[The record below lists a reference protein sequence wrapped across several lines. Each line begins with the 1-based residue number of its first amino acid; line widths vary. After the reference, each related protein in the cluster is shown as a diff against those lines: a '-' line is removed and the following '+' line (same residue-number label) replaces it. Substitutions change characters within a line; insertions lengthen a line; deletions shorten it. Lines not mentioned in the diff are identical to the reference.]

1 MLDRRDWQSGMNAVT
16 RLGCI
21 FLIAVAGIASAG
33 SADSADPL
41 VNAVAEALRADDAL
55 SAPIHGNVT
64 LPDTA
69 ADIPTLAL
77 RSNVAGA
84 RIAWHSSNSA
94 TVSDTDRGRDTDIV
108 RKGFVTRAATD
119 RRVRLDATITVPGH
133 QPHVVPLDVVVKAAP
148 ATPPAPSAYVFV
160 YFTGNSVEGEK
171 LRFAISDGN
180 NALRWKTLNDARPVI
195 ESTEGTR
202 GLRDPFI
209 MRSAEGD
216 RFFLLA
222 TDLSTGR
229 TGWNGSTDHGS
240 RYLEVWEST
249 DLIHWGKQR
258 HILVN
263 LPSAGMTWAPEATYD
278 PTIGAYVVYWT
289 STLYKDAAHKIE
301 DGNGPQI
308 LTAITRDFRTFSA
321 PKPWFKAADVP
332 GAIKAKGMIDTTVMK
347 DGNRY
352 YRFTKISDASGC
364 PSSDIMTQVST
375 SLRAS
380 GASGA
385 WKIVDRCIG
394 RRSGTPEVEGPS
406 AFVANPGDTSGF
418 KYFLWV
424 DNYGGVGYIP
434 LATNTLQGKVVWTY
448 PPTFNLPESPRHGTV
463 LAITAAE
470 RAALVAHWNRSS
482 NAAAEI
488 ADSWVVPPVLESG
501 TRLPVPTGYFARWR
515 VDGRELPGGV
525 LANNDASDR
534 TVRLDGTITGPDST
548 THTKHFTVRVLGSSS
563 RRLRSYVRTPTT
575 ARDANQPTI
584 ARSVHLSL
592 TSTDGSLVPLND
604 DYGVAFARGDYLD
617 VDRVSLRGVTD
628 PSLFYFADGALGVIA
643 TRVDMTGT
651 PDPDRTATIVFR
663 SDTEHPGNFV
673 ELGSL
678 DLRTADGVSK
688 PHAIYDTA
696 ARRYVVAW
704 TDRSGQPRW
713 TTLSDLARTE
723 WVDAAFSPAYGG
735 RRQQIVSAGNVG
747 DARDGIIATPDGETL
762 PIAATLAAALTQ
774 RFGRITNVTAT
785 VPPQVVTVRQA
796 AVLRNAR
803 ATLGYSDGSTATRA
817 VDWDP
822 ADLARLTH
830 PGSFLVRG
838 TVRQRTYPTILA
850 YNRADPNIFRWERN
864 GRVRYLFV
872 ATDDTNNDN
881 VGSSHLPI
889 RVAGTIADLAD
900 DNGGRAR
907 EIDLLNRNIRRDGTA
922 EGRTIAGCY
931 WAPELHE
938 IGGKLSILFA
948 PCFNPKDDI
957 SNKDAAWFTVESH
970 IMQLRDGGDPADPDE
985 WSKPAAVRKADG
997 TRLGRS
1003 GMKNNIS
1010 LDMSYFE
1017 VGGVHYYTWSQ
1028 RYLPIAGALGDPL
1041 TWIAKVDPAHP
1052 TRLASQPTPIIAPE
1066 TSVEE
1071 NLAEGAFALQHDG
1084 NLTLVY
1090 SSSGVSPTYVVNGAS
1105 APLDADLTR
1114 IESWRKTST
1123 PLQKSTPMAAGVT
1136 DYRHYEQGPGHG
1148 AFTIDEDG
1156 SELYIYHTWGNGVG
1170 GDGRDARVRRIHWAA
1185 DGRPLLDMT
1194 ADEEVAP
1201 SKRRVMMEVE
1211 IR

>member
-1 MLDRRDWQSGMNAVT
+1 MNGTLRLLAV
-16 RLGCI
+16 
-21 FLIAVAGIASAG
+21 FLLATAGIASAG
-33 SADSADPL
+33 AARSADPL
-41 VNAVAEALRADDAL
+41 AVAVADALRADVAL
-55 SAPIHGNVT
+55 STPVRSNVT

-69 ADIPTLAL
+69 ADIPALAL
-77 RSNVAGA
+77 RSNAASA
-84 RIAWHSSNSA
+84 RIAWHSSDPA
-94 TVSDTDRGRDTDIV
+94 TISDTDRGRGTDII
-108 RKGFVTRAATD
+108 RKGFVTRAPTD

-148 ATPPAPSAYVFV
+148 ATPPPPSAYVFV

-171 LRFAISDGN
+171 LRLAISDGN

-229 TGWNGSTDHGS
+229 TGWDGSTTKGS

-301 DGNGPQI
+301 DGDGPQI
-308 LTAITRDFRTFSA
+308 LTAITRDFRTFTS
-321 PKPWFKAADVP
+321 PKPWFKAADVA
-332 GAIKAKGMIDTTVMK
+332 GAIKSKGMIDTTVMK
-347 DGNRY
+347 DGDRY
-352 YRFTKISDASGC
+352 YRFTKISDAGGC
-364 PSSDIMTQVST
+364 PSSDIVAQVST

-380 GASGA
+380 GTSGA
-385 WKIVDRCIG
+385 WKIVDRCVG

-434 LATNTLQGKVVWTY
+434 LATNTLRGKIAWTY
-448 PPTFNLPESPRHGTV
+448 PPAFDLPASPRHGAV
-463 LAITAAE
+463 LAITASE
-470 RAALVAHWNRSS
+470 RAALVAYWNGSS
-482 NAAAEI
+482 NAAEGI
-488 ADSWVVPPVLESG
+488 ADSWVVPPVLASG
-501 TRLPVPTGYFARWR
+501 THLPVPAGHVATWR
-515 VDGRELPGGV
+515 VDGRELPTGV
-525 LANNDASDR
+525 LANDDASDR
-534 TVRLDGTITGPDST
+534 TVRLDGTLTRPDGT
-548 THTKHFTVRVLGSSS
+548 THTKRFTVRLLGASS
-563 RRLRSYVRTPTT
+563 RRLRSYARTPTT
-575 ARDANQPTI
+575 AGDANQPTV

-592 TSTDGSLVPLND
+592 TGTDGSAVPLND
-604 DYGVAFARGDYLD
+604 DYGVAFARGDYLS
-617 VDRVSLRGVTD
+617 VDRVALRGVAD

-643 TRVDMTGT
+643 TRVDMAGT

-663 SDTEHPGNFV
+663 SDTRHPGDFV
-673 ELGSL
+673 ELGFL

-696 ARRYVVAW
+696 ARRYVVSW

-723 WVDAAFSPAYGG
+723 WLDTAFLPANGG

-747 DARDGIIATPDGETL
+747 DARNGIIATSDDETL

-796 AVLRNAR
+796 AALRNAR
-803 ATLGYSDGSTATRA
+803 ATLRYSDGSRATRA

-822 ADLARLTH
+822 VDLARLTH
-830 PGSFLVRG
+830 SGSFLVRG
-838 TVRQRTYPTILA
+838 TVRQRTYPTIFA
-850 YNRADPNIFRWERN
+850 YNRADPNIYRWERN

-881 VGSSHLPI
+881 VGSPRLPI
-889 RVAGTIADLAD
+889 RVAGTLAELAD

-907 EIDLLNRNIRRDGTA
+907 EIDLLNRRTRRDRTA

-931 WAPELHE
+931 WAPELHD

-948 PCFNPKDDI
+948 PCFNPRDDT
-957 SNKDAAWFTVESH
+957 SNQDGAWFTVESH
-970 IMQLRDGGDPADPDE
+970 IMQLRDDGDPANPED

-997 TRLGRS
+997 TRLGRPE
-1003 GMKNNIS
+1003 MKSNIS

-1017 VGGVHYYTWSQ
+1017 VAGLGYYTWSQ
-1028 RYLPIAGALGDPL
+1028 RYLPATGALGDPL
-1041 TWIAKVDPAHP
+1041 TWIARVDPAHP
-1052 TRLASQPTPIIAPE
+1052 TRLASRPTPIIAPE

-1084 NLTLVY
+1084 RLTLVY
-1090 SSSGVSPTYVVNGAS
+1090 SSSGVSPTYVVNGIA
-1105 APLDADLTR
+1105 APLDGDLTK
-1114 IESWRKTST
+1114 IETWRKWSA
-1123 PLQKSTPMAAGVT
+1123 PLQKSTPMPAGII
-1136 DYRHYEQGPGHG
+1136 DYRRYEQGPGHG
-1148 AFTIDEDG
+1148 AFTVDEDG
-1156 SELYIYHTWGNGVG
+1156 YELYVYHTWGNGVG
-1170 GDGRDARVRRIHWAA
+1170 GDGRDARVRRVHWAA

-1194 ADEEVAP
+1194 ANEEVAP
-1201 SKRRVMMEVE
+1201 VNRRVTMQVT
-1211 IR
+1211 IQ